1 MINFLNRYK
10 TTIVLLAVLGAAYFG
25 YKKFVS
31 KRADEKKP
39 VAVSKSRFTVSEEI
53 LKRHPLSLVSLREV
67 ASVDEVALPGRISY
81 DPESMARA
89 GSTVEARIKKV
100 LVREGDRV
108 SQGSPLA
115 ILSSVML
122 GEVEASYVK
131 ARASLEAL
139 KLQADR
145 AKELF
150 DMKVTSAKDYEFAN
164 MQYKTAKTEVE
175 TTRIKLE
182 NYGLTP
188 GEIAGIERGV
198 YVSSNLVLR
207 SPINGEVTE
216 RKAIQGQQVTRN
228 EDLFTIANL
237 TNLMVLLEVYEKDI
251 GSISEGADAMIYPL
265 GDEKSPGIKGEVAY
279 VGTVLDNIKR
289 TAKLRI
295 MVSNRNGKLKPG
307 QSVTAKVK
315 GIVANTGSEMRKT
328 LPLEAVHEIE
338 GKSIVFIQNDDGSFE
353 AAEVLTGETVG
364 DEVIIKAGLK
374 EGAQVV
380 SRGSFILKSEY
391 LKL

>member
-1 MINFLNRYK
+1 MISFLNRYK
-10 TTIVLLAVLGAAYFG
+10 TTIVLLAVLGAGYFG
-25 YKKFVS
+25 YKKFSS
-31 KRADEKKP
+31 KKAEEKKP
-39 VAVSKSRFTVSEEI
+39 VVVNKSRFTVSEEI
-53 LKRHPLSLVSLREV
+53 LKRHPLTLVALKEV
-67 ASVDEVALPGRISY
+67 SAVEEVALPGRISY

-89 GSTVEARIKKV
+89 GSTVEARIQKV

-164 MQYKTAKTEVE
+164 MQYKTARTEVE

-207 SPINGEVTE
+207 SPITGEVTE

-237 TNLMVLLEVYEKDI
+237 TNLMVLLEVYEKDL
-251 GSISEGADAMIYPL
+251 GTISEGDDALIYPL
-265 GDEKSPGIKGEVAY
+265 GDEKSPGIRGEVAY
-279 VGTVLDNIKR
+279 VGTVLDNVKR
-289 TAKLRI
+289 TAKIRI

-315 GIVANTGSEMRKT
+315 GMVANAGSEPRRT
-328 LPLEAVHEIE
+328 IPIEAVHEIE
-338 GKSIVFIQNDDGSFE
+338 GKSMVFLQNEDGSFE
-353 AAEVLTGETVG
+353 AAEVVVGDSVG
-364 DEVIIKAGLK
+364 DEVVIKSGIR

>member
-1 MINFLNRYK
+1 MIHFIKRYK
-10 TTIVLLAVLGAAYFG
+10 TTFVLLAILSAGYFG
-25 YKKFVS
+25 YKKFFS
-31 KRADEKKP
+31 KKPDEKKQT
-39 VAVSKSRFTVSEEI
+39 VVDKKRFSVSEEI
-53 LKRHPLSLVSLREV
+53 LKRHPLTLVELKEV
-67 ASVDEVALPGRISY
+67 SAFDEVALPGRISY

-89 GSTVEARIKKV
+89 GSTVEARVKKV

-216 RKAIQGQQVTRN
+216 RKAVQGQQVTRN

-251 GSISEGADAMIYPL
+251 GSISEGADAIVYPL
-265 GDEKSPGIKGEVAY
+265 GDEKSPGIRGEVAY
-279 VGTVLDNIKR
+279 VGTILDNVKR

-315 GIVANTGSEMRKT
+315 GIVANSGGEPRHTV
-328 LPLEAVHEIE
+328 PLEAVHEIE
-338 GKSIVFIQNDDGSFE
+338 GKSVVFLQNEDGSFE
-353 AAEVLTGETVG
+353 ATEVITADTVG
-364 DEVIIKAGLK
+364 EEIVIKAGLK
-374 EGAQVV
+374 EGAKVV

>member
-1 MINFLNRYK
+1 MINFINRYR
-10 TTIVLLAVLGAAYFG
+10 TTLILLAIVSAGYFG
-25 YKKFVS
+25 YKKFFS
-31 KRADEKKP
+31 KKAEEKKP
-39 VAVSKSRFTVSEEI
+39 VAVSKNRFTVSEEI
-53 LKRHPLSLVSLREV
+53 LKRHPLTLVALKEV
-67 ASVDEVALPGRISY
+67 SAFDEVALPGRISY

-115 ILSSVML
+115 ILSSVVL

-188 GEIAGIERGV
+188 GEINGIERGV

-216 RKAIQGQQVTRN
+216 RKAVQGQQVTRN

-237 TNLMVLLEVYEKDI
+237 TNLMVLLEVYEKDLGTI
-251 GSISEGADAMIYPL
+251 AEGADAMIYPL

-315 GIVANTGSEMRKT
+315 GMVVNTGEPRRT
-328 LPLEAVHEIE
+328 IPLEAVHEIE
-338 GKSIVFIQNDDGSFE
+338 GKSIVFLQNEDGSFE
-353 AAEVLTGETVG
+353 ATEVITGDTVG
-364 DEVIIKAGLK
+364 DEVVIKAGLK
-374 EGAQVV
+374 EGAQIV

>member
-10 TTIVLLAVLGAAYFG
+10 TTIVLLAVLGAGYFG
-25 YKKFVS
+25 YKKFFS
-31 KRADEKKP
+31 KRADDKKP
-39 VAVSKSRFTVSEEI
+39 VAVSKSRFAVSEEI
-53 LKRHPLSLVSLREV
+53 LRRHPLSLVALREI

-122 GEVEASYVK
+122 GEVEAAYVK

-188 GEIAGIERGV
+188 AEIAGIERGV

-216 RKAIQGQQVTRN
+216 RKAVQGQQVTRN

-279 VGTVLDNIKR
+279 VGTVLDNVKR

-315 GIVANTGSEMRKT
+315 GIVANTGTEARKT

-338 GKSIVFIQNDDGSFE
+338 GKSMVFIQNEDGSFE
-353 AAEVLTGETVG
+353 ATEVLIGDTVG
-364 DEVIIKAGLK
+364 DEVIIKSGLR
-374 EGAQVV
+374 EGVQVV
-380 SRGSFILKSEY
+380 SKGSFILKSEY

>member
-10 TTIVLLAVLGAAYFG
+10 TTIVLLAVLGAGYFG

-31 KRADEKKP
+31 KKVDEKKP

-53 LKRHPLSLVSLREV
+53 LKRHPLSVVSLREV

-100 LVREGDRV
+100 LVREGDHV

-251 GSISEGADAMIYPL
+251 GSISEGANAMIYPL

-279 VGTVLDNIKR
+279 VGTVLDNVKR

-315 GIVANTGSEMRKT
+315 GIVANTGSEARKT

-338 GKSIVFIQNDDGSFE
+338 GKSVVFIQNDDGSFE
-353 AAEVLTGETVG
+353 ATEVLTGETVG
-364 DEVIIKAGLK
+364 DEVIIKSGLR

>member
-1 MINFLNRYK
+1 MISFFNRYK
-10 TTIVLLAVLGAAYFG
+10 TAIVLLAVLGTGYFG
-25 YKKFVS
+25 YKKFFS
-31 KRADEKKP
+31 KKAEEKKQE
-39 VAVSKSRFTVSEEI
+39 VVNKSRFTVSEEI
-53 LKRHPLSLVSLREV
+53 LKRHPLTLVALKEV
-67 ASVDEVALPGRISY
+67 SSVEEVALPGRISY

-89 GSTVEARIKKV
+89 GSTVEARIQKV

-164 MQYKTAKTEVE
+164 MQYKTARTEVE

-207 SPINGEVTE
+207 SPISGEVTE
-216 RKAIQGQQVTRN
+216 RKAVQGQQVTRN

-237 TNLMVLLEVYEKDI
+237 TNLMVLLEVYEKDL
-251 GSISEGADAMIYPL
+251 GAISEGDDALIYPL
-265 GDEKSPGIKGEVAY
+265 GDEKSPGIRGEVAY
-279 VGTVLDNIKR
+279 VGTVLDNVKR
-289 TAKLRI
+289 TAKIRI

-315 GIVANTGSEMRKT
+315 GMVAQTGSEPRRT
-328 LPLEAVHEIE
+328 IPIEAVHEIE
-338 GKSIVFIQNDDGSFE
+338 GKSMVFLRNEDGSFE
-353 AAEVLTGETVG
+353 AAEVVVGDTVG
-364 DEVIIKAGLK
+364 DEVVIQSGIR

>member
-1 MINFLNRYK
+1 MINFVNRYR
-10 TTIVLLAVLGAAYFG
+10 TTLILLAIVSAVYFG
-25 YKKFVS
+25 YKKFFP
-31 KRADEKKP
+31 KKAEEKKP
-39 VAVSKSRFTVSEEI
+39 VAVSKNRFTVSEEI
-53 LKRHPLSLVSLREV
+53 LKRHPLTLVALKEV
-67 ASVDEVALPGRISY
+67 SAFDEVALPGRISY

-115 ILSSVML
+115 ILSSVVL

-188 GEIAGIERGV
+188 GEINGIERGV

-216 RKAIQGQQVTRN
+216 RKAVQGQQVTRN

-237 TNLMVLLEVYEKDI
+237 TNLMVLLEVYEKDLGTI
-251 GSISEGADAMIYPL
+251 AEGADAMIYPL

-315 GIVANTGSEMRKT
+315 GMVVNTGEPRRT
-328 LPLEAVHEIE
+328 IPLEAVHEIE
-338 GKSIVFIQNDDGSFE
+338 GKSIVFLQNEDGSFE
-353 AAEVLTGETVG
+353 ATEVITGDTVG
-364 DEVIIKAGLK
+364 DEVVIKAGLK
-374 EGAQVV
+374 EGAQIV

>member
-1 MINFLNRYK
+1 MINILNRYK
-10 TTIVLLAVLGAAYFG
+10 TAIVLLAILGAGYFG
-25 YKKFVS
+25 YKKFFS
-31 KRADEKKP
+31 KRTEDKKP
-39 VAVSKSRFTVSEEI
+39 VVVNKSRFTVSEEI
-53 LKRHPLSLVSLREV
+53 LKRHPLTLVALKEV
-67 ASVDEVALPGRISY
+67 SPVEEVALPGRISY

-164 MQYKTAKTEVE
+164 MQYKTARTEVE

-188 GEIAGIERGV
+188 TEISGIERGV

-216 RKAIQGQQVTRN
+216 RKAVQGQQVTRN

-265 GDEKSPGIKGEVAY
+265 GNENSPGIRGEVAY

-289 TAKLRI
+289 TAKIRI

-315 GIVANTGSEMRKT
+315 GIVASTGSEIRRT
-328 LPLEAVHEIE
+328 VPIEAVHEIE
-338 GKSIVFIQNDDGSFE
+338 GKSIVFLQNDDGSFE
-353 AAEVLTGETVG
+353 ATEVLIGDTVG
-364 DEVIIKAGLK
+364 DEVIVKSGIR

>member
-31 KRADEKKP
+31 KKADEKKP

-53 LKRHPLSLVSLREV
+53 LKRHPLSVVALKEV

-100 LVREGDRV
+100 LVREGDHV

-251 GSISEGADAMIYPL
+251 GSISEGANAMIYPL

-279 VGTVLDNIKR
+279 VGTVLDNVKR

-315 GIVANTGSEMRKT
+315 GIVANTGSEARKT

-338 GKSIVFIQNDDGSFE
+338 GKSMVFVQNEDGSFE
-353 AAEVLTGETVG
+353 ATEVLTGETVG
-364 DEVIIKAGLK
+364 DEVIIKSGLR

>member
-1 MINFLNRYK
+1 MINFVNRYK
-10 TTIVLLAVLGAAYFG
+10 TTLILLAIVSAGYFG
-25 YKKFVS
+25 YKKFFS
-31 KRADEKKP
+31 KKAEEKKP
-39 VAVSKSRFTVSEEI
+39 VAVSKNRFTVSEEI
-53 LKRHPLSLVSLREV
+53 LKRHPLTLVALKEV
-67 ASVDEVALPGRISY
+67 SAFDEVALPGRISY

-115 ILSSVML
+115 ILSSVVL

-188 GEIAGIERGV
+188 SEINGIERGV

-216 RKAIQGQQVTRN
+216 RKAVQGQQVTRN

-237 TNLMVLLEVYEKDI
+237 TNLMVLLEVYEKDLGTI
-251 GSISEGADAMIYPL
+251 AEGADAMIYPL

-315 GIVANTGSEMRKT
+315 GMVVNTGEPRRT
-328 LPLEAVHEIE
+328 IPLEAVHEIE
-338 GKSIVFIQNDDGSFE
+338 GKSIVFLQNEDGSFE
-353 AAEVLTGETVG
+353 ATEVITGDTVG
-364 DEVIIKAGLK
+364 DEVVIKAGLK
-374 EGAQVV
+374 EGAQIV

>member
-25 YKKFVS
+25 YKKFFS
-31 KRADEKKP
+31 KKADEKKP

-53 LKRHPLSLVSLREV
+53 LKRHPLSVVTLREV

-100 LVREGDRV
+100 LVREGDHV

-150 DMKVTSAKDYEFAN
+150 DMKVTSAKDFEFAN

-251 GSISEGADAMIYPL
+251 GSISEGASAMIYPL

-279 VGTVLDNIKR
+279 VGTVLDNVKR

-315 GIVANTGSEMRKT
+315 GIVANTGSEARKT

-338 GKSIVFIQNDDGSFE
+338 GKSMVFVQNDDGSFE
-353 AAEVLTGETVG
+353 ATEVLTGETVG
-364 DEVIIKAGLK
+364 DEVIIKSGLRD
-374 EGAQVV
+374 GAQVV

>member
-1 MINFLNRYK
+1 MIQIIKRYK
-10 TTIVLLAVLGAAYFG
+10 FILVLLAVLSTGYLG
-25 YKKFVS
+25 YKKFFP
-31 KRADEKKP
+31 KKIEEKKQST
-39 VAVSKSRFTVSEEI
+39 VDKNKFTVSEEI
-53 LKRHPLSLVSLREV
+53 LKRHPITLVSLKEI
-67 ASVDEVALPGRISY
+67 AAIDEVALPGRISY

-188 GEIAGIERGV
+188 AEIAGIERGV

-216 RKAIQGQQVTRN
+216 RKAVQGQQVTRN

-237 TNLMVLLEVYEKDI
+237 TNLMVLLEVYEKDL
-251 GSISEGADAMIYPL
+251 GMISEGAEAQIYPL
-265 GDEKSPGIKGEVAY
+265 GDEKSPGIRGEVAY
-279 VGTVLDNIKR
+279 VGSVLDSIKR

-315 GIVANTGSEMRKT
+315 GMVANSGSEPRKT
-328 LPLEAVHEIE
+328 IPLEAVHEIE
-338 GKSIVFIQNDDGSFE
+338 GKSFVFLQNEDGSFE
-353 AAEVLTGETVG
+353 ATEVIVG
-364 DEVIIKAGLK
+364 DTV
-374 EGAQVV
+374 
-380 SRGSFILKSEY
+380 
-391 LKL
+391 